1 MINPKLTLMHAP
13 SHLVIINVI
22 TEMPFG
28 EINQADVLSIM
39 INRVSINMY
48 M

>member
-1 MINPKLTLMHAP
+1 MHAP

-22 TEMPFG
+22 TEMSFG